1 LFTQQTGGTA
11 SHGLAASQK
20 GSGGAGQTSLTK
32 TVKSGKQNPLL
43 EWATTVLLN
52 SARQR
57 TGGAG
62 ILHVHTA
69 LVAAGRRIGLTQ
81 HQRSADLPITSPMT
95 ILQTLILGILQGIT
109 EFLPISSS
117 AHLILV
123 PVVTGWQDQGV
134 AFDLAVHVGT
144 LLAVV
149 LYFRKDLAAITR
161 DGALSVVKRQQVGQS
176 RLAWAVVLGT
186 IPTGLAGLALMDMIE
201 TTLRSV
207 SVIVIT
213 TLVFGL
219 LLGIADASNRAERD
233 LSRLTWLDVAFIGL
247 AQAISLIPGTSRSG
261 ITITAGLLLGLTREA
276 AARFSFLLAIPI
288 TALAASLKIIELA
301 QSDLTV
307 DWAHFLLGGVTAF
320 ITAIIAIHFF
330 LQWLN
335 RFGMMPYV
343 IYRLILGATIYFVL
357 LH

>member
-1 LFTQQTGGTA
+1 
-11 SHGLAASQK
+11 
-20 GSGGAGQTSLTK
+20 
-32 TVKSGKQNPLL
+32 
-43 EWATTVLLN
+43 
-52 SARQR
+52 
-57 TGGAG
+57 
-62 ILHVHTA
+62 
-69 LVAAGRRIGLTQ
+69 
-81 HQRSADLPITSPMT
+81 MT

-123 PVVTGWQDQGV
+123 PVIAGWQDQGV

-149 LYFRKDLAAITR
+149 LYFRKDLLAITH
-161 DGALSVVKRQQVGQS
+161 DGVMSVIKGQRVGQS

-186 IPTGLAGLALMDMIE
+186 IPTGLAGLALIDLID
-201 TTLRSV
+201 TSLRSV
-207 SVIVIT
+207 SIIVIT
-213 TLVFGL
+213 TVVFGL

-233 LSRLTWLDVAFIGL
+233 LSRLTWLDVAFIGV
-247 AQAISLIPGTSRSG
+247 AQAVSLIPGTSRSG

-288 TALAASLKIIELA
+288 TALAASVKIIELA
-301 QSDLTV
+301 QSEIVV
-307 DWAHFLLGGVTAF
+307 DWMHFLLGGITSF
-320 ITAIIAIHFF
+320 ITAILAIHFF

-343 IYRLILGATIYFVL
+343 IYRLVLGAVIYFVL